1 MLRVPYKMLLA
12 PVPAFQLTQANA
24 AMLLIDPLRFTTSRS
39 GGMGQ
44 VAEERGIG
52 REFDDYYLQAEA
64 AIRNMARLAAACR
77 AHGLRVI
84 YSVLNSQRTDRSD
97 LSRQL
102 QVSRLPVPVGLPEAD
117 IREEVAPAAG
127 EPVLPRGTYGP
138 LAGGELEH
146 LLCERGVDTL
156 VVAGVLANM
165 SVAMAARE
173 AADRD
178 FGVVVAT
185 DACAAE
191 TLEWHNQTMTGLVGG
206 LIRVRS
212 TREIVQMIEGLRT

>member
-12 PVPAFQLTQANA
+12 PVPAFRLTQANA
-24 AMLLIDPLRFTTSRS
+24 ALLLIDSLRFTTSRD
-39 GGMGQ
+39 GGLGQ
-44 VAEERGIG
+44 AAEARGIR
-52 REFDDYYLQAEA
+52 REFDDYFLQAEA
-64 AIRNMARLAAACR
+64 AIRNMARLLAACR
-77 AHGLRVI
+77 AHGLRVV
-84 YSVLNSQRTDRSD
+84 YSVLNSQRADRSD

-102 QVSRLPVPVGLPEAD
+102 RASALPVPVGPPEAD

-127 EPVLPRGTYGP
+127 ETVQPRVTYSP
-138 LAGGELEH
+138 FASGELGRWLRE
-146 LLCERGVDTL
+146 GSVDTV
-156 VVAGVLANM
+156 VVADVLANL
-165 SVAMAARE
+165 SVVMAARE

-191 TLEWHNQTMTGLVGG
+191 TLDWHNQTMNGLPGG

-212 TREIVQMIEGLRT
+212 TREIVQMIEGSRT